1 MENKAVVYGKYVYEI
16 GKHYLFSLNELDWTY
31 GILTALNRSYK
42 KCFCTKNEA
51 WLYIKEISNATNGTI
66 TPAPLELI
74 NGNAYMFD
82 FKGGVYLCFYH
93 SLRAAFFRGKYGG
106 EMTDMIA
113 YASNCTNIKLMTVNE
128 GD

>member
-66 TPAPLELI
+66 TPAPVELI
-74 NGNAYMFD
+74 SGTAYVFD
-82 FKGGVYLCFYH
+82 INHSTHIGFYDTSQKAFFYSMFKGAPVA
-93 SLRAAFFRGKYGG
+93 SLKDCANIR
-106 EMTDMIA
+106 EMTVKD
-113 YASNCTNIKLMTVNE
+113 
-128 GD
+128 GG